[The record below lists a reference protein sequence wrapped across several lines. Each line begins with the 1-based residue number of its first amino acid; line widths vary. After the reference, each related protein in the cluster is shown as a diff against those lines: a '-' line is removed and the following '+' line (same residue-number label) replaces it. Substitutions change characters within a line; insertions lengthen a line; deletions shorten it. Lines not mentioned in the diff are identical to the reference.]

1 MKENFPASLDFVLR
15 HECVY
20 APGHE
25 DDLAFVI
32 PEDVPGDAGGC
43 TKFGIDAAD
52 HPGLNIRELTLD
64 QAAAIYRDGE
74 WTQCRCDD
82 LPQGIDTAVFD
93 CAVNNGVHVAG
104 ILLQRAIRACGH
116 PLTID
121 GEIGPVTIGAA
132 TAACQD
138 SKAPLISHLLE
149 SRRQHYADIVLL
161 HPGDGEFLHG
171 WLNRVN
177 DLEQFVD
184 ASAAA
189 SESTAITA

>member
-1 MKENFPASLDFVLR
+1 MKDNFPSSLAFVLR

-25 DDLAFVI
+25 DDLAFVVC
-32 PEDVPGDAGGC
+32 ENVPGDAGGC
-43 TKFGIDAAD
+43 TKYGIDAAD
-52 HPGLNIRELTLD
+52 HPHLDIRDLTLD
-64 QAAAIYRDGE
+64 QATAIYRDGE

-82 LPQGIDTAVFD
+82 LPTGIDTAVFD

-104 ILLQRAIRACGH
+104 ILLQRAVSACGH
-116 PLTID
+116 TISVD
-121 GEIGPVTIGAA
+121 GKIGPKTVAA
-132 TAACQD
+132 AAAVCKV
-138 SKAPLISHLLE
+138 SKWGLLNHMLE
-149 SRRQHYADIVLL
+149 LRRQHYADIVLL

-184 ASAAA
+184 GSAAA
-189 SESTAITA
+189 VA